1 MRLLLPFLSLPYIPE
16 LGPVLCVVKQCM
28 VLVGIIKLL
37 LFLEIN
43 ELIINEEDT
52 VDGIYTFDDGAS
64 EYTFSP
70 HHWYTYMLRIK

>member
-1 MRLLLPFLSLPYIPE
+1 MRLLLPFLSLPYILE

-37 LFLEIN
+37 LFLGIN

-52 VDGIYTFDDGAS
+52 VDLFAA
-64 EYTFSP
+64 
-70 HHWYTYMLRIK
+70 L

>member
-1 MRLLLPFLSLPYIPE
+1 
-16 LGPVLCVVKQCM
+16 M

-37 LFLEIN
+37 LFLKIN

-70 HHWYTYMLRIK
+70 RQWYTYMLRIK